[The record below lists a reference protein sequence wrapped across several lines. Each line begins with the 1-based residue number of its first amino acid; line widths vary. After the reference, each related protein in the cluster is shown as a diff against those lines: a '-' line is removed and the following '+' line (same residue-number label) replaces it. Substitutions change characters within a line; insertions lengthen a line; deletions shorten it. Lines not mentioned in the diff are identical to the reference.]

1 MKEMIEN
8 RMVIDS
14 EWEINKSLN
23 EIKEKLMGPGYRE
36 SATGVFV
43 PEEDAYDFAIQAINQ
58 NEDLKKELVY
68 WFYFNDW
75 VKED

>member
-43 PEEDAYDFAIQAINQ
+43 PEEDAYDFAIQAIYQ

>member
-36 SATGVFV
+36 SATGAFV

-58 NEDLKKELVY
+58 NDDLKKELVY
-68 WFYFNDW
+68 WFFFNDF